1 MSNPPNNALVPV
13 NNINQAVIPFH
24 RQRIFPPRVMV
35 FFINTTDTIVN
46 VRWLNSD
53 NTYKDYGDLH
63 PKSYRHVSTFYG
75 HRWAFY
81 DTKDGELLTTNYNS
95 PDDEE
100 EIYFAAKLPENY
112 ILGEES
118 PKQNVLIFRRRTV
131 ETLTYSALKAVAR
144 RPDLMQLQL
153 APKIKEA
160 LISYYQE
167 RQAFLQQW
175 RRDVAAR
182 QPRPA

>member
-13 NNINQAVIPFH
+13 NNINQAVIPYH

-46 VRWLNSD
+46 VRWLNTD

-100 EIYFAAKLPENY
+100 MYFAAKLPANY

-118 PKQNVLIFRRRTV
+118 PKQNVLIFRRRRV
-131 ETLTYSALKAVAR
+131 ETLAYSALKAVAR